1 MIKFTCKI
9 KAKLKQ
15 TLSFC
20 KYYFKINNMSKKRSG
35 CPISCSLETWGDK
48 WSLLIIRDLMLKKE
62 CTYGDFLK
70 ADEKIATN
78 ILASRLQ
85 NLLDHGI
92 IDKKDHPDSKLK
104 SFYFLTQKGVDLIP
118 VIVEINLW
126 GDQYLTIP
134 DDRKKL
140 LEEIKK
146 DKEGFIKRA
155 KAYLLSTV

>member
-1 MIKFTCKI
+1 
-9 KAKLKQ
+9 
-15 TLSFC
+15 
-20 KYYFKINNMSKKRSG
+20 MSKKRSD
-35 CPISCSLETWGDK
+35 CPISCSLEIWGDK

-62 CTYGDFLK
+62 CTYGEFLK

-78 ILASRLQ
+78 ILATRLQ
-85 NLLDHGI
+85 NLLDNGI
-92 IDKKDHPDSKLK
+92 IDKKDHPDNKLK
-104 SFYFLTQKGVDLIP
+104 ILYFLTQKGIDLIP

-146 DKEGFIKRA
+146 DKEAFIKRA
-155 KAYLLSTV
+155 KAYLTSKK

>member
-1 MIKFTCKI
+1 
-9 KAKLKQ
+9 
-15 TLSFC
+15 
-20 KYYFKINNMSKKRSG
+20 MSKKRSD
-35 CPISCSLETWGDK
+35 CPISCSLEMWGDK

-78 ILASRLQ
+78 ILATRLQ
-85 NLLDHGI
+85 NLLDNGI
-92 IDKKDHPDSKLK
+92 IDKKDHPDNKLK
-104 SFYFLTQKGVDLIP
+104 ILYFLTQKGIDLIP

-146 DKEGFIKRA
+146 DKEAFIKKA
-155 KAYLLSTV
+155 KTYLSPEA